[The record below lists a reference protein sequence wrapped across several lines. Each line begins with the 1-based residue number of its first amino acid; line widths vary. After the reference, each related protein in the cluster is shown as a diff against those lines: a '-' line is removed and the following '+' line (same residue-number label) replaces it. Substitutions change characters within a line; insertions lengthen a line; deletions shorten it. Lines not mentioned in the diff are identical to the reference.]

1 MFPPVPLD
9 QLAPVGSD
17 PALLSHSCQNMS
29 QKMSN
34 YEYELALVFAVGSKS
49 SPSFWGRFIR
59 C

>member
-1 MFPPVPLD
+1 MLPLMPLD

-17 PALLSHSCQNMS
+17 PALLSHSCQNMF

-34 YEYELALVFAVGSKS
+34 YKYELALMFAVGSKS
-49 SPSFWGRFIR
+49 SPSFGGRFIW